1 MPCQTDRETGNNH
14 WGTTCVKDD
23 TETAMLGLTVA
34 WDRVQNTLTESEN
47 KYVSDHSPAPLME
60 LQDKTLF

>member
-1 MPCQTDRETGNNH
+1 M
-14 WGTTCVKDD
+14 KDD